1 MSVNII
7 LASTSPYRRAL
18 LKQLNLPF
26 ECQNPYTDE
35 ALQENETAA
44 NAAYRLAGAK
54 AQAVAS
60 KNPDSIVIGSDQLA
74 TCEDNIL
81 GKPGGHEQ
89 AIQQLQSM
97 AGKTITFYTGLC
109 VIFGNQRHQLVE
121 EYQVQMRPLTPEQI
135 ENYLHTEQPYNC
147 AGSFKSEG
155 LGITLFSHM
164 QGKDPNSLI
173 GLPLIS
179 LTSILNDL
187 GQGPL
192 GN

>member
-1 MSVNII
+1 MSVDII
-7 LASTSPYRRAL
+7 LASTSTYRRAL

-35 ALQENETAA
+35 ALLEHETAA
-44 NAAYRLAGAK
+44 DAAYRLAGLK
-54 AQAVAS
+54 AQSVAS

-74 TCEDNIL
+74 TCEGHIL
-81 GKPGGHEQ
+81 GKPGGHDQ
-89 AIQQLQSM
+89 AFLQLQSM

-109 VIFGNQRHQLVE
+109 VIYGKQRHQLVE
-121 EYQVQMRPLTPEQI
+121 EYQVHMRPLTPEQI
-135 ENYLHTEQPYNC
+135 ENYLRTEQPYNC

-155 LGITLFSHM
+155 LGITLFTSM
-164 QGKDPNSLI
+164 QGKDPNTLI
-173 GLPLIS
+173 GMPLIS

-192 GN
+192 GG

>member
-35 ALQENETAA
+35 ALLENETAA
-44 NAAYRLAGAK
+44 DAAYRLAGLK
-54 AQAVAS
+54 AQSVAS

-74 TCEDNIL
+74 TCEGNIL

-121 EYQVQMRPLTPEQI
+121 EYQVQIRPLTPEQI

>member
-35 ALQENETAA
+35 ALQEHETAA

-74 TCEDNIL
+74 TCEDHIL

-192 GN
+192 DN

>member
-35 ALQENETAA
+35 ALQEHETAA

-54 AQAVAS
+54 AHAVAS

-164 QGKDPNSLI
+164 QGKDPNTLI

>member
-26 ECQNPYTDE
+26 ECQNPHTDE
-35 ALQENETAA
+35 ALLENETAA
-44 NAAYRLAGAK
+44 NSAYRLAGLK

-74 TCEDNIL
+74 TCEDKIL
-81 GKPGGHEQ
+81 GKPGDHEQ
-89 AIQQLQSM
+89 AIQQLHSM

-121 EYQVQMRPLTPEQI
+121 EFQVQMRPLTPEQI

>member
-18 LKQLNLPF
+18 LQQLKLPF
-26 ECQNPYTDE
+26 ECQNPFTDE
-35 ALQENETAA
+35 ALLENETAA
-44 NAAYRLAGAK
+44 NAAYRLAGLK

-74 TCEDNIL
+74 TCEDSIL
-81 GKPGGHEQ
+81 GKPGSHEQ

-97 AGKTITFYTGLC
+97 AGKTITFHTGLC

-121 EYQVQMRPLTPEQI
+121 AYQVQMRPLTSKQI
-135 ENYLHTEQPYNC
+135 ENYLLTEQPYNC

-155 LGITLFSHM
+155 LGITLFNGM
-164 QGKDPNSLI
+164 QGKDPNTLI

-192 GN
+192 GG

>member
-35 ALQENETAA
+35 VLQEHETAA

-74 TCEDNIL
+74 TCEDHIL

>member
-35 ALQENETAA
+35 TLLEHETAA
-44 NAAYRLAGAK
+44 KAAYRLAGLK

-89 AIQQLQSM
+89 AIQWFKRASTLHN
-97 AGKTITFYTGLC
+97 TGL
-109 VIFGNQRHQLVE
+109 FLRRLWW
-121 EYQVQMRPLTPEQI
+121 
-135 ENYLHTEQPYNC
+135 
-147 AGSFKSEG
+147 SFKSIQDHKES
-155 LGITLFSHM
+155 F
-164 QGKDPNSLI
+164 
-173 GLPLIS
+173 
-179 LTSILNDL
+179 
-187 GQGPL
+187 
-192 GN
+192 

>member
-35 ALQENETAA
+35 TLLEHETAA
-44 NAAYRLAGAK
+44 KAAYRLAGLK

-97 AGKTITFYTGLC
+97 AGKTITFHTGLC
-109 VIFGNQRHQLVE
+109 VIYGKQRYQLVE
-121 EYQVQMRPLTPEQI
+121 EYRVQMRPLTPEQI
-135 ENYLHTEQPYNC
+135 ENYLRIEQPYNC

-155 LGITLFSHM
+155 LGITLFSSM
-164 QGKDPNSLI
+164 QGKDPNTLI

-179 LTSILNDL
+179 LTSILNQL

-192 GN
+192 AG

>member
-35 ALQENETAA
+35 ALQEHETAA

-74 TCEDNIL
+74 TCEDHIL

-109 VIFGNQRHQLVE
+109 VIFGNQQHQLVE

-164 QGKDPNSLI
+164 QGKDPNTLI

>member
-1 MSVNII
+1 MSINII

-35 ALQENETAA
+35 ALLENETAA
-44 NAAYRLAGAK
+44 DAAYRLAGLK

-74 TCEDNIL
+74 TCEDTIL

-97 AGKTITFYTGLC
+97 AGKTITFHTGLC
-109 VIFGNQRHQLVE
+109 VIDGNQRHQLVE
-121 EYQVQMRPLTPEQI
+121 EYRVQMRSLTLEQI
-135 ENYLHTEQPYNC
+135 ENYLRTEQPYNC

-155 LGITLFSHM
+155 LGITLFNSM
-164 QGKDPNSLI
+164 QGKDPNTLI

-179 LTSILNDL
+179 LTSILNSL

-192 GN
+192 GG

>member
-35 ALQENETAA
+35 ALQEHETAA

-74 TCEDNIL
+74 TCEDHIL

>member
-1 MSVNII
+1 
-7 LASTSPYRRAL
+7 
-18 LKQLNLPF
+18 
-26 ECQNPYTDE
+26 
-35 ALQENETAA
+35 
-44 NAAYRLAGAK
+44 
-54 AQAVAS
+54 
-60 KNPDSIVIGSDQLA
+60 
-74 TCEDNIL
+74 
-81 GKPGGHEQ
+81 
-89 AIQQLQSM
+89 M